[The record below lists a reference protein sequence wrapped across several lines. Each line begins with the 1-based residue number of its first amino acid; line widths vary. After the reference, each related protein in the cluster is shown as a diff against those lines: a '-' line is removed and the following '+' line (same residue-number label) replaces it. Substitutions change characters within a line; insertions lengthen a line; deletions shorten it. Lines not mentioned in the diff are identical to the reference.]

1 MMATCHESDPEFTKG
16 ESENDRQTWTTP
28 SIEMFIDCGDGASR
42 QIVVSPAGG
51 VWDAKD
57 GDLGWNS
64 GAKVRPSFT
73 KDHWT
78 LTMILPWEGLGDRPK
93 AGDKWKFMIIR
104 NPRQGAGLAPTGW
117 PKPAH
122 RDFGAAAT
130 LVFK

>member
-1 MMATCHESDPEFTKG
+1 MATCHESDPEFTEG
-16 ESENDRQTWTTP
+16 ESENDKQTWVTP

-64 GAKVRPSFT
+64 GAKARPSFT

-78 LTMILPWEGLGDRPK
+78 LTMTLPWEGLGDLPK
-93 AGDKWKFMIIR
+93 TGDKWKFMVIR
-104 NPRQGAGLAPTGW
+104 NPRQGAGLGPTGW